1 MEEQFLKNVKQ
12 ICYQPNS
19 AVLTKD
25 AYNTYLQETLDAER
39 KKREKTPLTSLDKRR
54 LNRFSVMKIGLSE
67 NKKLVASLAKTN
79 GALKYFVV
87 LEECFPIVHKIH
99 LDTGHGRR
107 DRMLK
112 ELEKSKFQNIP
123 RIVVVEYLKLCK
135 PCEEKGKNPKKG
147 IVVKPILSK
156 EFNERGQVDLVD
168 YQSTPDGE
176 FKFVLNYQDHLTK
189 FTILKAL
196 KTKTANEVAENLVEI
211 FSILGAP
218 AMLHSDN
225 GGEFVNKIISAV
237 ATKWPNL
244 KLVHGKPRHSQSQGS
259 VERSNQDIE
268 AMIATHI
275 QDTQKSNWSHFL
287 KFIQFKKNNAHH
299 SGKT

>member
-1 MEEQFLKNVKQ
+1 MENKFIENVKLH
-12 ICYQPNS
+12 CGQPNS
-19 AVLTKD
+19 FVLTTEM
-25 AYNTYLQETLDAER
+25 YNRYLQETLDAESKR
-39 KKREKTPLTSLDKRR
+39 REKKPLSSVDKRR
-54 LNRFSVMKIGLSE
+54 LNRFSVIKIGV
-67 NKKLVASLAKTN
+67 NDDQKLVASLSKTN
-79 GALKYFVV
+79 GAVKYFVI
-87 LEECFPIVHKIH
+87 LEDCFTIVHKIH

-112 ELEKSKFQNIP
+112 ELEKSKYQNIP
-123 RIVVVEYLKLCK
+123 RVVVVEYLKLCK

-147 IVVKPILSK
+147 MVVKPILSK

-189 FTILKAL
+189 FTMLKAL
-196 KTKTANEVAENLVEI
+196 KTKTANEVADNLIDI
-211 FSILGAP
+211 FSTLGAP
-218 AMLHSDN
+218 TILHSDN

-237 ATKWPNL
+237 VKKWPNL

-299 SGKT
+299 SGKK